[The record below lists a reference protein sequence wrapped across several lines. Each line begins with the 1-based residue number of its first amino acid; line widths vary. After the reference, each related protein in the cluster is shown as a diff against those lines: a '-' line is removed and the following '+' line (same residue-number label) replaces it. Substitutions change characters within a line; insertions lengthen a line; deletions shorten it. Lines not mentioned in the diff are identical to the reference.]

1 MFTKII
7 SQANYKNI
15 SMTPMSKKKM
25 PKFYK
30 TSVALRTWGQSGL
43 AFGVTGFV
51 LVCYVTEWRT
61 VLQYVPYYNGKY
73 AQMDINEALDKIRET
88 SNVIERKKN
97 AGRDFQQE
105 RDDAIIADNLNKEEI
120 INLVAGKL

>member
-1 MFTKII
+1 
-7 SQANYKNI
+7 
-15 SMTPMSKKKM
+15 
-25 PKFYK
+25 
-30 TSVALRTWGQSGL
+30 L